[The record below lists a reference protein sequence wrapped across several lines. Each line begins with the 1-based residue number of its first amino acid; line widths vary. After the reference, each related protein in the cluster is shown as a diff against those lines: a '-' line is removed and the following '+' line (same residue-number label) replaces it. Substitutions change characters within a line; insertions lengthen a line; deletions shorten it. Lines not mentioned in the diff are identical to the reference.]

1 MARGATTTPVH
12 DIERAL
18 FRIFRGS
25 QGTRLHRLASRA
37 AGVELDRAGFGA
49 LVALGDEHMRL
60 SDLATRQG
68 LDISTVSRRV
78 AQLEAGGLVERTADP
93 ADRRASVV
101 SLTERGREVVASIS
115 ELRRELLESV
125 VADWPERDR
134 REFARLLGRFAEDM
148 SLFRSER

>member
-1 MARGATTTPVH
+1 M
-12 DIERAL
+12 
-18 FRIFRGS
+18 IFRGS

-78 AQLEAGGLVERTADP
+78 AQLEAAGLVERSADP

-125 VADWPERDR
+125 VADWSERER
-134 REFARLLGRFAEDM
+134 REFARLLARFADDLT
-148 SLFRSER
+148 SFGAAR